1 MSMTQFA
8 MVEELAFLVK
18 DNLPSK
24 HLVLSVEEALVSFIQ
39 DDTSSD
45 GVLELEPMNAYNRL
59 LLHRLSEIFGF
70 SHTSVGEGD
79 DRHLVLERC
88 SDTSIPSILVSD
100 ILWQYEEPQSPIMSH
115 QLLRRTEALPALKT
129 NIPSYQHSLEERR
142 ADYFAARNRIFSVD
156 SGDVNEPVKR
166 KPRNVPMV
174 ARRMIAHALGHRI
187 NPNSQVATMRD
198 CKKHFGQTDAL
209 EASQQTIFSSHQNMN
224 FYGRVK
230 SNDKNSSGLSLS
242 KSNTPQKLN
251 DKISPHVSISK
262 NGSSGNGIDKD
273 YLKKEHLGAAKRM
286 FANALG
292 LQSGKDGCISK
303 GNNVKYAN
311 ME

>member
-1 MSMTQFA
+1 MRPKHFA
-8 MVEELAFLVK
+8 FA
-18 DNLPSK
+18 S
-24 HLVLSVEEALVSFIQ
+24 
-39 DDTSSD
+39 
-45 GVLELEPMNAYNRL
+45 
-59 LLHRLSEIFGF
+59 
-70 SHTSVGEGD
+70 
-79 DRHLVLERC
+79 
-88 SDTSIPSILVSD
+88 
-100 ILWQYEEPQSPIMSH
+100 
-115 QLLRRTEALPALKT
+115 ALKT
-129 NIPSYQHSLEERR
+129 NMPSFQHSLEERR

-156 SGDVNEPVKR
+156 SGDVNEPVKQ

-187 NPNSQVATMRD
+187 NPNNQVATIRD
-198 CKKHFGQTDAL
+198 CKKHCGQTDAL
-209 EASQQTIFSSHQNMN
+209 ETSQQTIFSSHQNMN

-251 DKISPHVSISK
+251 DKISPHVSISQ
-262 NGSSGNGIDKD
+262 NGSSGNGVDKD

-292 LQSGKDGCISK
+292 LQSGKDGFISK

-311 ME
+311 TEWGLKNLKQQLILCFVSVAISTLTLELSRLSLTAIESLMSTYMLEPLLHLLSGYAWKKSEPEVVQWFTLWMLINFYSP